1 MISPDDPRLTAH
13 ADGALPPEEA
23 ARFERELAADPAA
36 RAELERLR
44 ALQREL
50 REVFA
55 EETAEADEPLIA
67 AAPAITPAAAPSAA
81 PRPEPGRVLFFSD
94 WLPTLLAAACIVL
107 VAGAMIIPTVGKVRE
122 TSRRSVD
129 YSNLRQIGQA
139 SLIFAGD
146 HQDRLPEATDVW
158 DFARQLAIGG
168 GLNDATVWTVAGDP
182 AAKDDHDLTTVL
194 GPDRQSL
201 HPEFAASK
209 PGYAV
214 VVGGLTANSP
224 STTPLAWTRGL
235 RADGTWSP
243 DSPNG
248 EQGGHVVFLG
258 GNVVFFRNGKP
269 EFIARDGT
277 ITRNIFEALPPHARV
292 SEYVPTPAEAR
303 AWAAEPR
310 VKPSYRPRH
319 RPLRAWF
326 IAASLAVPLT
336 TLGYQL
342 CVHRI
347 RVVPLALSVVI
358 GILLALI
365 VPTIG

>member
-23 ARFERELAADPAA
+23 VRFERELAADPAA

-50 REVFA
+50 RELFA
-55 EETAEADEPLIA
+55 EETAEAEVPLA
-67 AAPAITPAAAPSAA
+67 MSAPTPAATAEPAPAPS
-81 PRPEPGRVLFFSD
+81 RMLLFSD
-94 WLPTLLAAACIVL
+94 WLPTLLAAACIVF
-107 VAGAMIIPTVGKVRE
+107 VAGAVVFPTVGKVRE
-122 TSRRSVD
+122 TARRSVEA
-129 YSNLRQIGQA
+129 SNLRQIGQA
-139 SLIFAGD
+139 SLIFASD

-158 DFARQLAIGG
+158 DYARQLAIGG
-168 GLNDATVWTVAGDP
+168 GLNDATVWTIAGDP
-182 AAKDDHDLTTVL
+182 AAKDDHDLSTVL

-201 HPEFAASK
+201 HPEFAVSK

-243 DSPNG
+243 DSPYG

-258 GNVVFFRNGKP
+258 GNVIYFVQGRT

-277 ITRNIFEALPPHARV
+277 VTRNIFEALPPHARV
-292 SEYVPTPAEAR
+292 SEYVPHPAEAR

-310 VKPSYRPRH
+310 AAPPHRPRRH
-319 RPLRAWF
+319 PPRAWVF
-326 IAASLAVPLT
+326 TAALAVPLA

-342 CVHRI
+342 CVRRI
-347 RVVPLALSVVI
+347 RFVPLALAVLV
-358 GILLALI
+358 GILLAL
-365 VPTIG
+365 VVSTAG